1 MATTTTSHLASAATP
16 MSLEM
21 PHERFASPDVAAPA
35 AAMQKNK
42 SSLKIVVKRE
52 EHEATA
58 ISTDASP
65 SEERSEEE
73 EQGDSPEGHWK
84 KHVWTAEEDAKL
96 LALVQQGHGKV
107 RWSVVG
113 AHMEGRSGKQCRE
126 RWHNHL
132 SPDVNKTKWS
142 AEEDRAIVEAVHLYG
157 TRWSEIVKMFPGRTD
172 NAIKNRWNSML
183 RKEERR
189 RKRVEEQ
196 DDPTTAGEKRR
207 RRLVQQS
214 DMQPASA
221 LMPVPPGTAPAAGS
235 ALEQLLQQN
244 SGASVPQVKPGG
256 RRKRAVQARVDVDA
270 ASLLL
275 GAVNKIACSGQVDT
289 EEQEAPVPVPAAPAA
304 APAANGP
311 LPGAVPPAIKVT
323 LIKGDKENIGA
334 LSPRRAAAGSP
345 SHARVLSPARSSPCR
360 RLAGPSR
367 FSPPQIVATVVAQ
380 AAPPL
385 LAPPVIAPAVVAT
398 EPPQAPQHRM
408 APPVRVWSHDGL
420 EAALAI
426 ASLHQSMPQV
436 AVPAAPAAAPA
447 DSM

>member
-1 MATTTTSHLASAATP
+1 MASTTSSHFVAAATP
-16 MSLEM
+16 MSLET
-21 PHERFASPDVAAPA
+21 PHDRFATPDVPAPA
-35 AAMQKNK
+35 AATQKNK
-42 SSLKIVVKRE
+42 STLKIVVKRD

-58 ISTDASP
+58 VSTDASP

-96 LALVQQGHGKV
+96 LALVQQGQGKV

-275 GAVNKIACSGQVDT
+275 GAVNKIACSGPVDT
-289 EEQEAPVPVPAAPAA
+289 AEQEEPAPAAAAA
-304 APAANGP
+304 APAANGT
-311 LPGAVPPAIKVT
+311 VPPAIKVP
-323 LIKGDKENIGA
+323 LLKGDKENYGA

-385 LAPPVIAPAVVAT
+385 LKPPVIAPAVVAT
-398 EPPQAPQHRM
+398 EPPPAPQHRM
-408 APPVRVWSHDGL
+408 APPVRVWSHDGM

-426 ASLHQSMPQV
+426 ASLHQSMPHH
-436 AVPAAPAAAPA
+436 AVHAAPPPA